1 MKAFYS
7 PHPQEIPKGFENQ
20 FKSFG
25 MGPEAAKNLARR
37 LSLSKP
43 SGPII
48 LLGSAGGLK
57 DHLKPGDCFIIHE
70 IYLKTG
76 FEKLS
81 IPRSLKFLPQARLVS
96 VEQPVTRSE
105 IKRSLG
111 QSSDCDLVDCEMSF
125 FWDEISDDLKS
136 RIIFIRGVLDPASE
150 NLDFLKAYKINWQG
164 LVRPRNLF
172 QFLKFVRNFFQYQSG
187 IEAFFKKVAD
197 QLQLR
202 DDSEV
207 TSEIDLF

>member
-7 PHPQEIPKGFENQ
+7 PHIQEIPKGFESQ
-20 FKSFG
+20 FKPFG
-25 MGPEAAKNLARR
+25 MGPDAAKNLARR

-48 LLGSAGGLK
+48 LLGSAGGLREN
-57 DHLKPGDCFIIHE
+57 LKPGECFIINE
-70 IYLKTG
+70 IYFQNG
-76 FEKLS
+76 FEKMS
-81 IPRSLKFLPQARLVS
+81 IPRSLEFLPQAKLVS

-105 IKRSLG
+105 IKKSLG
-111 QSSDCDLVDCEMSF
+111 QSSGCDLVDCEMSF

-136 RIIFIRGVLDPASE
+136 QIIFIRGVLDPASE
-150 NLDFLKAYKINWQG
+150 NLDFLNAYKIHWQG
-164 LVRPRNLF
+164 LIHPRNLF
-172 QFLKFVRNFFQYQSG
+172 QFVKFVRSFFHYQSG
-187 IEAFFKKVAD
+187 IEKFFRQVAE

-207 TSEIDLF
+207 TSEIEIF